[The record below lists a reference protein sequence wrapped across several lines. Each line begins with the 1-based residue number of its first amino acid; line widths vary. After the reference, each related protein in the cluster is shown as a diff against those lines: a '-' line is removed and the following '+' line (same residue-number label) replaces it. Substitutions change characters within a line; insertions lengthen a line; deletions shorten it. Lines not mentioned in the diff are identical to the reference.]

1 MKGYWFT
8 GPCYPPAMRRT
19 PRLAWMM
26 ALPLLTL
33 TTSVLADE
41 PDLLKHVTE
50 DIYTEPGVPG
60 GGPAPLFGMALTMLL
75 TVMVVG
81 VSLMPSRRGHQS

>member
-1 MKGYWFT
+1 
-8 GPCYPPAMRRT
+8 MRRT
-19 PRLAWMM
+19 PRLVWIM

-33 TTSVLADE
+33 STSVLADE

-60 GGPAPLFGMALTMLL
+60 GGPAPLFGIALALIL
-75 TVMVVG
+75 TAMVAA
-81 VSLMPSRRGHQS
+81 VSLMPSKRGHQD

>member
-1 MKGYWFT
+1 MGHWFS

-19 PRLAWMM
+19 SLLIWMM

-33 TTSVLADE
+33 STSVLADE

-60 GGPAPLFGMALTMLL
+60 GGPAPLFGIALALIL
-75 TVMVVG
+75 TAMVAA
-81 VSLMPSRRGHQS
+81 VSLMPSKRGHQD

>member
-1 MKGYWFT
+1 MGHWFS

-19 PRLAWMM
+19 PRLLIWMM

-33 TTSVLADE
+33 STSVLADE

-60 GGPAPLFGMALTMLL
+60 GGPAPLFGIALALIL
-75 TVMVVG
+75 TAMVAA
-81 VSLMPSRRGHQS
+81 VSLMPSKRGHQD